1 MSLKRACDAGPT
13 AVAAAAA
20 AADDIPVPEPAADI
34 YKAGLVA
41 INRLPRLC
49 KFHPNDV
56 IKVDDIRDISNEFCA
71 SGDPSSNAFGMTN
84 MGTFFPT
91 RCNASF
97 VATQLRWL
105 LKRRY

>member
-1 MSLKRACDAGPT
+1 MVCKVVSIMRACGAGRI
-13 AVAAAAA
+13 AE
-20 AADDIPVPEPAADI
+20 ADMPVPEPGADI

-49 KFHPNDV
+49 KFVKNDV
-56 IKVDDIRDISNEFCA
+56 IKVDDIRAISDEYCA
-71 SGDPSSNAFGMTN
+71 AGDPSSNAYGMTN
-84 MGTFFPT
+84 MGAFFPCPT

-105 LKRRY
+105 LK